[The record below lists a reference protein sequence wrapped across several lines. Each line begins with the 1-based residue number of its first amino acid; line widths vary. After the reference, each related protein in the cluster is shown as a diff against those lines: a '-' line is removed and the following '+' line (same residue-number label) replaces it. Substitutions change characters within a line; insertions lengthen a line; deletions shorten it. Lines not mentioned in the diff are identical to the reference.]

1 MNNPTVTAT
10 AIVNSS
16 GTGGIKYTPS
26 LRAIIFSIAMC
37 IFGITLSVC
46 SRYDSNISD
55 VYSKTYDSINRRSLR
70 SSNSWEAVTSFPK
83 MNNTTA
89 EPLIFYAQELPEC
102 AKPDSWVS
110 AVHPA
115 ILYTIII
122 VLVLFSAFFSGLTLA
137 LMGLDTTGLEIVM
150 SGDDAALARA
160 ATRIYPVRKNGNLLL
175 CTLLLG
181 NVAVNTLLGILMA
194 DLTSGTVGFITSTA
208 MIVIFGEIIPQA
220 TFSRYALQVGEKA
233 IPLMNVII
241 CLFYIIAKPLALSS
255 VEKNELENALG
266 SKTVKTI
273 KVDERGREYS
283 SYEVFNGDTFV
294 FLFFREVLPLYVQ
307 YNTKYNTSM

>member
-1 MNNPTVTAT
+1 
-10 AIVNSS
+10 
-16 GTGGIKYTPS
+16 
-26 LRAIIFSIAMC
+26 
-37 IFGITLSVC
+37 
-46 SRYDSNISD
+46 
-55 VYSKTYDSINRRSLR
+55 
-70 SSNSWEAVTSFPK
+70 
-83 MNNTTA
+83 
-89 EPLIFYAQELPEC
+89 
-102 AKPDSWVS
+102 
-110 AVHPA
+110 
-115 ILYTIII
+115 
-122 VLVLFSAFFSGLTLA
+122 
-137 LMGLDTTGLEIVM
+137 
-150 SGDDAALARA
+150 
-160 ATRIYPVRKNGNLLL
+160 
-175 CTLLLG
+175 
-181 NVAVNTLLGILMA
+181 
-194 DLTSGTVGFITSTA
+194 

>member
-1 MNNPTVTAT
+1 
-10 AIVNSS
+10 
-16 GTGGIKYTPS
+16 
-26 LRAIIFSIAMC
+26 
-37 IFGITLSVC
+37 
-46 SRYDSNISD
+46 
-55 VYSKTYDSINRRSLR
+55 
-70 SSNSWEAVTSFPK
+70 
-83 MNNTTA
+83 
-89 EPLIFYAQELPEC
+89 
-102 AKPDSWVS
+102 
-110 AVHPA
+110 
-115 ILYTIII
+115 
-122 VLVLFSAFFSGLTLA
+122 
-137 LMGLDTTGLEIVM
+137 
-150 SGDDAALARA
+150 
-160 ATRIYPVRKNGNLLL
+160 
-175 CTLLLG
+175 
-181 NVAVNTLLGILMA
+181 MA